1 MTKARDLAGAA
12 NSAVNSTEIGYLDG
26 VTSSVQ
32 TQLDAKI
39 AKSLVD
45 AKGDLVAATAADT
58 VDRLAVGS
66 NGETLVAD
74 SSATTGLRWQANQ
87 AAGRNTCINGG
98 MDIWQR
104 GTSFVP
110 TNGATTLGPDRWVMY
125 RNGGTG
131 STVSRQTSGL
141 TNFLYSC
148 RVQRDSGNTSTNAIF
163 IWQNW
168 ESQSTYQLAGKTI
181 VISYYARA
189 GANYSPTSSLLGV
202 QLFTGT
208 GVDENIWTGY
218 TGQAQPLDATQA
230 ITTTWTRY
238 TQVLTLNSNVTEMCL
253 RFLMTPTGTA
263 STNDWFEVTGIQVE
277 LGNVPTTFTR
287 AGGTLAGELAA
298 CQRYYYRANATG
310 GYSRFGLGQA
320 TGASQVYFVVPFP
333 VVMRV
338 RPTALE
344 QSGTASHYAAV
355 NATASSTLTGTSVP
369 TFDSANTQT
378 ASVGLVVSSGLVA
391 GNASQCIDNNTS
403 SAYLGWSAEL

>member
-1 MTKARDLAGAA
+1 MSIGRLGAGDTAIQP
-12 NSAVNSTEIGYLDG
+12 TIF
-26 VTSSVQ
+26 
-32 TQLDAKI
+32 DAK
-39 AKSLVD
+39 A
-45 AKGDLVAATAADT
+45 DLLTATAADT
-58 VDRLAVGS
+58 PARLAVG
-66 NGETLVAD
+66 NDGETIVAD
-74 SSATTGLRWQANQ
+74 SSASTGLRWQANQ

-98 MDIWQR
+98 FDIWQR

-148 RVQRDSGNTSTNAIF
+148 RVQRDSGNSSTNAIY

-253 RFLMTPTGTA
+253 RLLMTPTGTA

-298 CQRYYYRANATG
+298 CQRYAVKIGGNANYNQIGCGNFNSAGTVARAIINLPVEMRTAP
-310 GYSRFGLGQA
+310 
-320 TGASQVYFVVPFP
+320 ASITSASLRAQDTSSGFTMSSV
-333 VVMRV
+333 
-338 RPTALE
+338 ALD
-344 QSGTASHYAAV
+344 
-355 NATASSTLTGTSVP
+355 TASSKTVAFISGTVSGATAFRFCFIDGDTG
-369 TFDSANTQT
+369 
-378 ASVGLVVSSGLVA
+378 A
-391 GNASQCIDNNTS
+391 GYVI
-403 SAYLGWSAEL
+403 LSAEL

>member
-1 MTKARDLAGAA
+1 MT
-12 NSAVNSTEIGYLDG
+12 IGRIP
-26 VTSSVQ
+26 SVEGGIQ
-32 TQLDAKI
+32 PTIFDAK
-39 AKSLVD
+39 A
-45 AKGDLVAATAADT
+45 DLLTATAADT
-58 VDRLAVGS
+58 PARLAVG
-66 NGETLVAD
+66 NDGETLVAD

-98 MDIWQR
+98 FDIWQR

-148 RVQRDSGNTSTNAIF
+148 RVQRDSGNSSTNAIY

-168 ESQSTYQLAGKTI
+168 ESQSTYQLAGKNI

-238 TQVLTLNSNVTEMCL
+238 TQVLTLGSNVTEMCL

-287 AGGTLAGELAA
+287 AGGTLQGELAA
-298 CQRYYYRANATG
+298 CQRYYVRFNDPTNTRGNIGSAIRYSGTNA
-310 GYSRFGLGQA
+310 LA
-320 TGASQVYFVVPFP
+320 LVYLP
-333 VVMRV
+333 VTMRV
-338 RPTALE
+338 APTAVESASLE
-344 QSGTASHYAAV
+344 VSDVEATNIAITAVTLASTYASNKTLGLDLTAASGFVANRPYF
-355 NATASSTLTGTSVP
+355 LRQ
-369 TFDSANTQT
+369 ANTT
-378 ASVGLVVSSGLVA
+378 AGF
-391 GNASQCIDNNTS
+391 
-403 SAYLGWSAEL
+403 LGVIAEL